1 MISIVGEFTNL
12 LEEQRIQWMDQ
23 HVKVCPINNTFKLM
37 GKKFTV
43 LILRN
48 MMHLGQTR
56 FNQFLGIEDINA
68 KILSARLKEMEK
80 DGLIKRKIFHERPV
94 RVEYTLT
101 EKSEALHP
109 VLDQMAAFSMQYCAK
124 DVFKDGKARKLEEV
138 YGTPF

>member
-1 MISIVGEFTNL
+1 M
-12 LEEQRIQWMDQ
+12 RI
-23 HVKVCPINNTFKLM
+23 CPIDNTFRIM

-56 FNQFLGIEDINA
+56 FNQFLGIEEINA
-68 KILSARLKEMEK
+68 KILSARLKEMEN

-101 EKSEALHP
+101 EKGEALHP
-109 VLDQMAAFSMQYCAK
+109 VLHQMALYSMQHCAK
-124 DVFKDGKARKLEEV
+124 DVFKDGKVRQLEDV
-138 YGTPF
+138 YGYDLS